1 MFHFFK
7 ETPKTDQN
15 YLLLLDHLAEA
26 KNDLALA
33 YEHFE
38 NATDPALIDS
48 YIYEVNAMQMR
59 YKFFLGRVK
68 SYHITSF
75 DTI

>member
-7 ETPKTDQN
+7 ETPKTDEN
-15 YLLLLDHLAEA
+15 YLILLNRLTEA
-26 KNDLALA
+26 KNDLDLA
-33 YEHFE
+33 YQHFE

-59 YKFFLGRVK
+59 YKFLLGRVK
-68 SYHITSF
+68 SYQLTSSF
-75 DTI
+75 EN